1 MTSAPTNGNRPY
13 TLIAELT
20 YRCPLRCAYCSNPVR
35 LEKQGPELDASLWAR
50 TFAQAE
56 ELGVMQ
62 VNLTGGE
69 PLVRDDLEAIV
80 AASRACD
87 LYSNLITS
95 GMPTDHQRLRRLR
108 DAGLDSVQLSLQDV
122 NRQAAIA
129 IAGKDALAT
138 KERVAGWARDLALP
152 LTINVVL
159 HRQNLARLEE
169 LIALAERWKADRL
182 ELAHVQYLGWALVN
196 RETLL
201 PTAEMIATARTV
213 IAAAQARLRGRM
225 EILAV
230 LPDYFTDRP
239 RACMDGWG
247 RRYLVVS
254 PDGRVLPCHAA
265 HTLPGLVFES
275 VTDRSLAD
283 IWGGS
288 ESFNQFRGEGWMP
301 EPCRSCDRRAID
313 FGGCRCQAFHLT
325 NDVTAT
331 DPTCALAP
339 RHDVVVAARARADHL
354 GEPPAAVAGAL
365 PEATIVQLGPR
376 GQPRLRRPPSVG

>member
-1 MTSAPTNGNRPY
+1 MTSATDGYRPY

-35 LEKQGPELDASLWAR
+35 LEQQGPEIDATLWAR
-50 TFAQAE
+50 TFAQAAA
-56 ELGVMQ
+56 LGVMQ

-80 AASRACD
+80 AASRACE

-95 GMPTDHQRLRRLR
+95 GIPGERERLQRLR

-122 NRQAAIA
+122 DSEVAIA
-129 IAGKDALAT
+129 IAGQDALAT
-138 KERVAGWARDLALP
+138 KARVAEWVHELDLP

-159 HRQNLARLEE
+159 HRQNLARLDE
-169 LIALAERWKADRL
+169 LIALAESWKADRL

-196 RETLL
+196 RDTLL
-201 PTAEMIATARTV
+201 PTAEMIATARAT
-213 IAAAQARLRGRM
+213 IAAAQTRLRGRM

-230 LPDYFTDRP
+230 LPDYFADRP

-275 VTDRSLAD
+275 VTDKPLGD

-288 ESFNQFRGEGWMP
+288 HGFNQFRGEGWMP
-301 EPCRSCDRRAID
+301 EPCRSCDRRSID
-313 FGGCRCQAFHLT
+313 FGGCRCQAFALT
-325 NDVTAT
+325 NDLTAT

-339 RHDVVVAARARADHL
+339 RHDLVVAARARAERL
-354 GEPPAAVAGAL
+354 AEAPPADAGAGPNAEL
-365 PEATIVQLGPR
+365 VQLKPR
-376 GQPRLRRPPSVG
+376 QPLRLRRPPRVG